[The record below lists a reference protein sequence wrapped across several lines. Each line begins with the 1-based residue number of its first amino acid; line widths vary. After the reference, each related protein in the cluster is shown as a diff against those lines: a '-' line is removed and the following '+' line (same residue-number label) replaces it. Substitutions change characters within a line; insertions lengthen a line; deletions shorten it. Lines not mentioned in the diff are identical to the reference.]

1 MCDVITIGSATMDVF
16 VESDD
21 ANIVSVYTKNKKS
34 EFMSYPYGAKVEIT
48 DFDSKVGGGGV
59 NTAVNFAN
67 LGYKTSA
74 IFKIGDDIYSD
85 GILESFKNKN
95 IDLTNIIQD
104 AKISTGFSI
113 ILVSF
118 QGDRTVLAHRGA
130 NAMIKK
136 SDINFDAIKNAK
148 LLYIAPMNGDSTKVL
163 DDIAT
168 FANENNVYV
177 CFNAGSSSIKK
188 GFNYLKKILGNA
200 NIVVMNKEEAS
211 LATQIQVRPDTR
223 DIKYS
228 EELIHPDVKEMFKK
242 LKVREYQI
250 IVITDGG
257 HGAYAYD
264 GENYYYCPVF
274 DGPVVSTLGAG
285 DAFASTFCAALSK
298 TKVNIGKAL
307 MYASVNSAGVVSQFG
322 ATEGLLT
329 FDEIEEKLKS
339 NPRYKYQIV
348 K

>member
-48 DFDSKVGGGGV
+48 DFASKVGGGGV

-85 GILESFKNKN
+85 GVLESFKNKN
-95 IDLTNIIQD
+95 IDLSNIVQD
-104 AKISTGFSI
+104 SKISTGFSI

-274 DGPVVSTLGAG
+274 DGPIVSTLGAG

-329 FDEIEEKLKS
+329 FDEIEEKLKE
-339 NPRYKYQIV
+339 K
-348 K
+348 